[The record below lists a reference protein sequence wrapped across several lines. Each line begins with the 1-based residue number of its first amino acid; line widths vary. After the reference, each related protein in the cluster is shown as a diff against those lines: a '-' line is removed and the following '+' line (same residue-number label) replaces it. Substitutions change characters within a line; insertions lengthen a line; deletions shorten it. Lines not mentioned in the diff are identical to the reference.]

1 MENSKPFTPLIKEL
15 RSKVDKAGL
24 SNWGSLQR
32 NVPSL
37 IGNARSYVRTTSEM
51 NEAFDNA
58 QRRCEEF
65 AEEIAIRG
73 VHYSPNDSASK
84 QARELALLA
93 IDELEE
99 QLEDARPSDEAV
111 GLGLGW

>member
-84 QARELALLA
+84 LSWSRLS
-93 IDELEE
+93 E
-99 QLEDARPSDEAV
+99 QLFRVDKWSVCR
-111 GLGLGW
+111 G